1 MTRWPEPRH
10 QGRVE
15 SRGLSLRDSWAL
27 WRQGLEYAGFR
38 LVAGILTALP
48 LDIASAF
55 SGWCWRR
62 VAPRLPRQ
70 QRALDNLRRA
80 YPELSEAELRQTA
93 LGMWENLGR
102 TFAEFF
108 HMPEIIR
115 EGRIA
120 LKPAERFDAIAT
132 RPPFVVC
139 SLHMGNWEILT
150 SVGLRY
156 AAPVA
161 GVYQALTNPL
171 VDRWLYEKRLPMYPA
186 GLYDKSPATARRM
199 LRLVR
204 EGGCP
209 AFLADLRELR
219 GVPVTFFGRTA
230 MSNPF
235 PALIARTQNVPMYAM
250 RVRRTQGAHFEMR
263 IEEVVVPR
271 TDDRDADVLG
281 ATQNV
286 QSWFETFIREDP
298 SQWMWAHRRWD

>member
-1 MTRWPEPRH
+1 M
-10 QGRVE
+10 Q
-15 SRGLSLRDSWAL
+15 SRGSSLRDDWAP
-27 WRQGLEYAGFR
+27 WRQSLEYAGFR
-38 LVAGILTALP
+38 LVAWVLSALP
-48 LDIASAF
+48 LDFASAA
-55 SGWCWRR
+55 SGWCWRL

-80 YPELSEAELRQTA
+80 YPELSDAELRNIL
-93 LGMWENLGR
+93 LGMWDNLGR

-108 HMPEIIR
+108 HMPQIVR

-120 LKPAERFDAIAT
+120 LRQPERFDAIVT
-132 RPPFVVC
+132 RPPFVMC

-150 SVGLRY
+150 SAGLRY
-156 AAPVA
+156 GAPLA
-161 GVYQALTNPL
+161 GVYQALTNPR
-171 VDRWLYEKRLPMYPA
+171 VDAWLRAKRLPMYPA

-199 LRLVR
+199 LRLVK

-219 GVPVTFFGRTA
+219 GVPATFFGRTA

-235 PALIARTQNVPMYAM
+235 PALVARSQNVPLYAV
-250 RVRRTQGAHFEMR
+250 RVRRTRGAHFEMR
-263 IEEVVVPR
+263 IEEVVVPHSG
-271 TDDRDADVLG
+271 DRDADVQA

-286 QSWFETFIREDP
+286 QSWFETFVREDP